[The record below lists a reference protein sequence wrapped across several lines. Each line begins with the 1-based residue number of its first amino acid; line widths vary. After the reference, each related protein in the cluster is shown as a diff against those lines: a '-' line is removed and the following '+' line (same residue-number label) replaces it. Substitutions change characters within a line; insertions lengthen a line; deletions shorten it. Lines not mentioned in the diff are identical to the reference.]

1 MSSQSL
7 MTPATFM
14 VSALVF
20 PISMNTLML
29 RPKAA
34 AALDKKMGMSRRT
47 CKTAQHAGSQAHG
60 TQLLAYTVTASQHLL

>member
-1 MSSQSL
+1 

-14 VSALVF
+14 VSALVL

-34 AALDKKMGMSRRT
+34 AALDRNMGMSRRT
-47 CKTAQHAGSQAHG
+47 CKPSFHHVRAFMTSGEAGSM
-60 TQLLAYTVTASQHLL
+60 TVKFRV